1 LTPPPPERPE
11 RSAPTETPPVIDRQR
26 ERGRP
31 TPAPRGKGSTG
42 SAAGEVLETLAIAV
56 ILFFAMRLL
65 VLPVKVEGTSMVP
78 SLTQDQHLLVN
89 RRAYTHWEIGGHTYY
104 LFGKPHRG
112 DIVVLTPPPQEAQ
125 RGIPFIKRI
134 VGLPGERVL
143 VRDGTVYINDQPIR
157 EPYIA
162 EPPAYTWPA
171 NGQPYVVPAHDV
183 IVFGD
188 NRNHSE
194 DSSRFGV
201 LPEDLIRG
209 RAFATFYPVNEV
221 GFLPHPQYTVDSR
234 Q

>member
-1 LTPPPPERPE
+1 MPPPLEGSE
-11 RSAPTETPPVIDRQR
+11 RSAPIERTPVVDPEPD
-26 ERGRP
+26 
-31 TPAPRGKGSTG
+31 APRSVPVVRQKAATG
-42 SAAGEVLETLAIAV
+42 SAAGEVIETLAIAV

-65 VLPVKVEGTSMVP
+65 VLPVKVEGQSMVP

-89 RRAYTHWEIGGHTYY
+89 RRAYTHWDIGGHTYY

-125 RGIPFIKRI
+125 QGIPFIKRI
-134 VGLPGERVL
+134 IGLPGERVL
-143 VRDGTVYINDQPIR
+143 VKGGKVYINDRPID

-162 EPPAYTWPA
+162 EMPAYTWPA
-171 NGQPYVVPAHDV
+171 NGQPYVVPEHDV

-188 NRNHSE
+188 NRNRSE

-209 RAFATFYPVNEV
+209 RAFATFYPVNGI
-221 GFLPHPQYTVDSR
+221 GFLPQPTYGVDSR
-234 Q
+234 K

>member
-1 LTPPPPERPE
+1 M
-11 RSAPTETPPVIDRQR
+11 PVTRR
-26 ERGRP
+26 NG
-31 TPAPRGKGSTG
+31 ATG
-42 SAAGEVLETLAIAV
+42 SAAGEALETLAIAV

-65 VLPVKVEGTSMVP
+65 ILPVKVEGTSMVP
-78 SLTQDQHLLVN
+78 SLTQEQHLLVN

-104 LFGKPHRG
+104 LFGKPRRG
-112 DIVVLTPPPQEAQ
+112 DIIVLTPPPREAQ
-125 RGIPFIKRI
+125 QGIPFIKRI
-134 VGLPGERVL
+134 IGLPGERVL
-143 VRDGTVYINDQPIR
+143 VKGGTVYINGQPIT

-188 NRNHSE
+188 NRNRSE

-201 LPEDLIRG
+201 LPENLIRG
-209 RAFATFYPVNEV
+209 RAFATFYPIDEI
-221 GFLPHPQYTVDSR
+221 GFLPHPAYAVAGR

>member
-1 LTPPPPERPE
+1 MPTGTPPTRNPEPKRTHA
-11 RSAPTETPPVIDRQR
+11 API
-26 ERGRP
+26 
-31 TPAPRGKGSTG
+31 ARGKAST
-42 SAAGEVLETLAIAV
+42 SDTAGEVIETLAIAV

-89 RRAYTHWEIGGHTYY
+89 RRAYTHWDIGGHTYY

-112 DIVVLTPPPQEAQ
+112 DIIVLTPPPQEAQ
-125 RGIPFIKRI
+125 QGIPFIKRV

-143 VRDGTVYINDQPIR
+143 VKGGKVYINDQPID

-162 EPPAYTWPA
+162 EAPAYTWPA
-171 NGQPYVVPAHDV
+171 NGQPYTVPAHDV

-188 NRNHSE
+188 NRNRSE

-221 GFLPHPQYTVDSR
+221 GFIPHPAYGAVSSNS
-234 Q
+234 